1 MTYHSQL
8 VSPRSLPKLKRR
20 LKVLKNIVEKSATMF
35 HTSTQRKH
43 WTFASEHELMNIRQE
58 VNSAYCERFCEN
70 FPAKKDVAFLTV
82 EERMKL
88 IEYYQ
93 IVLIEVCDKFQ
104 PPVSNAVTATA
115 VAYLKR
121 FYLRT
126 SVMDHP
132 PKEMFLVC
140 LYMACKVEEHN
151 LSVDRFVEILPV
163 DRREKTKDFI
173 LAHELLL
180 MQRLNFHLTVHNP
193 YRPMEG
199 FIIDFKTR
207 CPKLADPE
215 RWRPAA
221 EEFLR
226 KALMTDISL
235 LFPPSQI
242 ALAALFSASRGS
254 IASYISANL
263 GEHKHVRSQIE
274 NIATLVNGHAKST
287 ASKEQVKSLEQK
299 LKACRNPENNPDNKL
314 FKKKRADREK
324 AMDESM

>member
-1 MTYHSQL
+1 
-8 VSPRSLPKLKRR
+8 
-20 LKVLKNIVEKSATMF
+20 
-35 HTSTQRKH
+35 
-43 WTFASEHELMNIRQE
+43 MNTRQE
-58 VNSAYCERFCEN
+58 VNNAYCERFCEN
-70 FPAKKDVAFLTV
+70 FPAKKDVNFLTV
-82 EERMKL
+82 EEGMKL

-104 PPVSNAVTATA
+104 PPVPNAVTATA
-115 VAYLKR
+115 VTYLKR
-121 FYLRT
+121 FYLKT

-151 LSVDRFVEILPV
+151 LSVDRFVEILPA

-207 CPKLADPE
+207 CPKLGDPE
-215 RWRPAA
+215 KWRPSA

-226 KALMTDISL
+226 KALMTDVCL

-242 ALAALFSASRGS
+242 ALAALFTASCGS
-254 IASYISANL
+254 IASYIGANL
-263 GEHKHVRSQIE
+263 GEQQQQHVLSQIE
-274 NIATLVNGHAKST
+274 NIATLVNNQAKS
-287 ASKEQVKSLEQK
+287 AVSKEQIKSLEQK

-314 FKKKRADREK
+314 FKRKKADREK

>member
-1 MTYHSQL
+1 MQ
-8 VSPRSLPKLKRR
+8 
-20 LKVLKNIVEKSATMF
+20 VLQNFEEKSSIMF

-43 WTFASEHELMNIRQE
+43 WTFASEHELTNIRQE

-70 FPAKKDVAFLTV
+70 FHSKKDVNFLSV
-82 EERMKL
+82 EEGMKL

-215 RWRPAA
+215 RWRPVA
-221 EEFLR
+221 EGFLR
-226 KALMTDISL
+226 KALMTDVSL
-235 LFPPSQI
+235 LFAPSQI

-263 GEHKHVRSQIE
+263 GENQQHVLSQIE
-274 NIATLVNGHAKST
+274 NIATLVNGYVKST
-287 ASKEQVKSLEQK
+287 ASKEQIKSLEQK

-314 FKKKRADREK
+314 FKKKKVDKEK

>member
-1 MTYHSQL
+1 MY
-8 VSPRSLPKLKRR
+8 
-20 LKVLKNIVEKSATMF
+20 

-43 WTFASEHELMNIRQE
+43 WTFTSEHELMNVRQE
-58 VNSAYCERFCEN
+58 VNTIYCERFREN
-70 FPAKKDVAFLTV
+70 FPAKKDVEFLTV
-82 EERMKL
+82 DEGTKL

-104 PPVSNAVTATA
+104 PPVSSAVTATA

-121 FYLRT
+121 FYLKT

-151 LSVDRFVEILPV
+151 LSVDRFVEILPA

-173 LAHELLL
+173 IAHELLL
-180 MQRLNFHLTVHNP
+180 MQRLDFHLTVHNP

-207 CPKLADPE
+207 CSKLDDPE
-215 RWRPAA
+215 KWRPSA

-226 KALMTDISL
+226 KALMTDVSL

-242 ALAALFSASRGS
+242 ALAALFTASRGS
-254 IASYISANL
+254 IASYIGANL
-263 GEHKHVRSQIE
+263 GKQQKHVLSQIE
-274 NIATLVNGHAKST
+274 NIVTLVTGQAKSA

-314 FKKKRADREK
+314 FKRKKADREK
-324 AMDESM
+324 AMDESL

>member
-1 MTYHSQL
+1 
-8 VSPRSLPKLKRR
+8 
-20 LKVLKNIVEKSATMF
+20 MF
-35 HTSTQRKH
+35 HTSTQRRH
-43 WTFASEHELMNIRQE
+43 WTFKSEHELMNTRQE
-58 VNSAYCERFCEN
+58 VNNAYCERFCEN
-70 FPAKKDVAFLTV
+70 FPAKKDVNFLSV
-82 EERMKL
+82 EEGMKL

-104 PPVSNAVTATA
+104 PPVPNAVTATA
-115 VAYLKR
+115 VTYLKR
-121 FYLRT
+121 FYLKT

-151 LSVDRFVEILPV
+151 LSVDRFVEILPAG
-163 DRREKTKDFI
+163 RREKTKDFI

-180 MQRLNFHLTVHNP
+180 MQRLDFHLTVHNP

-207 CPKLADPE
+207 CPKLGDPE
-215 RWRPAA
+215 KWRPSA

-226 KALMTDISL
+226 KALMTDVCL

-242 ALAALFSASRGS
+242 ALAALFTASRGS
-254 IASYISANL
+254 IASYIGANL
-263 GEHKHVRSQIE
+263 GEQQQQHVLSQIE
-274 NIATLVNGHAKST
+274 NIATLVTNQAKST
-287 ASKEQVKSLEQK
+287 VSKEQIKSLEQK

-314 FKKKRADREK
+314 FKKKKADRET
-324 AMDESM
+324 AMDESL

>member
-1 MTYHSQL
+1 
-8 VSPRSLPKLKRR
+8 
-20 LKVLKNIVEKSATMF
+20 MF
-35 HTSTQRKH
+35 HTSTQRRH
-43 WTFASEHELMNIRQE
+43 WTFASENELMNIRQE
-58 VNSAYCERFCEN
+58 VNNAYCDRFCEN
-70 FPAKKDVAFLTV
+70 FPSKKDVNFLSV
-82 EERMKL
+82 EEGMKL

-104 PPVSNAVTATA
+104 PPVPNAVTATA

-121 FYLRT
+121 FYLKT

-151 LSVDRFVEILPV
+151 LSVDRFVEILPA

-199 FIIDFKTR
+199 FIIDIKTR
-207 CPKLADPE
+207 CPKLGDPE
-215 RWRPAA
+215 KWRASV

-226 KALMTDISL
+226 KALMTDVSL
-235 LFPPSQI
+235 LFSPSQI

-254 IASYISANL
+254 VASYIGANL
-263 GEHKHVRSQIE
+263 GEQQQHVLSQIE
-274 NIATLVNGHAKST
+274 NIAALVTNQAKTT
-287 ASKEQVKSLEQK
+287 ASKEQIKRLEQK
-299 LKACRNPENNPDNKL
+299 LKACRNPENNPDSKL
-314 FKKKRADREK
+314 FKKKKADREK

>member
-1 MTYHSQL
+1 MY
-8 VSPRSLPKLKRR
+8 
-20 LKVLKNIVEKSATMF
+20 

-43 WTFASEHELMNIRQE
+43 WTFTSEHELMNVREE
-58 VNSAYCERFCEN
+58 VNTIYCERFREN
-70 FPAKKDVAFLTV
+70 FPAKKDVEFLTV
-82 EERMKL
+82 DEGTKL

-104 PPVSNAVTATA
+104 PPVSSAVTATA

-121 FYLRT
+121 FYLKT

-151 LSVDRFVEILPV
+151 LSVDRFVEILPA

-173 LAHELLL
+173 IAHELLL
-180 MQRLNFHLTVHNP
+180 MQRLDFHLTVHNP

-207 CPKLADPE
+207 CSKLDDPE
-215 RWRPAA
+215 KWRPSA

-226 KALMTDISL
+226 KALMTDVSL

-242 ALAALFSASRGS
+242 ALAALFTASRGS
-254 IASYISANL
+254 IASYIGANL
-263 GEHKHVRSQIE
+263 GEQQKHVLSQIE
-274 NIATLVNGHAKST
+274 NIVTLVTGQAKSA

-314 FKKKRADREK
+314 FKRKKADREK
-324 AMDESM
+324 AMDESL